1 MSKERPAGKD
11 GKHYYFKP
19 GEQIVG
25 DGLASLPAGWYL
37 IAAKSAAAS
46 TLPAGKAAGA
56 MFHSAEN
63 LVTPAEG
70 DIVIPLE
77 IAAIEWAT
85 DGEVSASR
93 GVVEDTVQSDAIAH
107 FQDEGYPNST
117 YSLSG
122 YNRIGDDL
130 QKELKNRTGYVS
142 VDDGAGSITVSE
154 PKGDEIIFGVCSYES
169 AVSGE
174 TEEWT
179 LFSGLI
185 TSLTLNKPLKGNQD
199 FSLQLQLNYRDTY
212 LKTVA

>member
-19 GEQIVG
+19 GELISG
-25 DGLASLPAGWYL
+25 DGLIKLTAGWYL
-37 IAAKSAAAS
+37 VMGKHASAS
-46 TLPAGKAAGA
+46 TLPAGKTAGTIFHTAAD
-56 MFHSAEN
+56 
-63 LVTPAEG
+63 LITPAEG
-70 DIVIPLE
+70 DDVIPLE
-77 IAAIEWAT
+77 ATVIEWAT

-93 GVVEDTVQSDAIAH
+93 GVVEDTVQGDKNAH

-122 YNRIGDDL
+122 YNRIGDEL
-130 QKELKNRTGYVS
+130 QKELKLRTGTVS
-142 VDDGAGSITVSE
+142 VDDGAGAITVSE
-154 PKGDEIIFGVCSYES
+154 PKGDEIIFGVCAFET

-179 LFSGLI
+179 ILSGLI
-185 TSLTLNKPLKGNQD
+185 TSVTLNKPLKGNQD